1 MRKTDMTDDLRIEIN
16 QAEEAYKSQVQMVA
30 NMLMADRNRR
40 YVLISGGSGAGK
52 TTTTKIL
59 EEMLLERGRY
69 VSKISLDDFYLD
81 ALYDENGKIIIDVES
96 PEALDLPYLRECF
109 AKLEH
114 GETAKIP
121 YFSFKLKKRT
131 EDYTEIKMRDGE
143 VCIIEGLHALNPAI
157 YGKEVDRSH
166 LLKVFLHPIPQN
178 VEGLKEP
185 RLLRRMIR
193 DYYHRAAPATVTFSM
208 WDGVKAGEEKYI
220 LPFVP
225 DADFVINTFFSYET
239 GALKKEGVKILM
251 EVPKDSIYYEKAVSL
266 LKDLEKFPTYGTDV
280 IPEDSLLNEF
290 TQ

>member
-1 MRKTDMTDDLRIEIN
+1 MRKQLMTDNLKKEIAV
-16 QAEEAYKSQVQMVA
+16 AEAAYRAQVEAVA
-30 NMLMADRNRR
+30 EMLMADKEKR

-59 EEMLLERGRY
+59 EESLLSKGRY
-69 VSKISLDDFYLD
+69 VSKISLDDFYRD
-81 ALYDENGKIIIDVES
+81 DLYNEDGTFRVDVEA
-96 PEALDLPYLRECF
+96 PDALDLPYLRECF

-114 GETAKIP
+114 GEIAKIP
-121 YFSFKLKKRT
+121 YFSFKTKRRT
-131 EDYTEIKMRDGE
+131 EDYTEIKMREGE
-143 VCIIEGLHALNPAI
+143 VCIIEGLHALNPQI
-157 YGKEVDRSH
+157 YGKEVERKR

-178 VEGLKEP
+178 VEGLTEP

-193 DYYHRAAPATVTFSM
+193 DYYHRNAPATLTFSM

-239 GALKKEGVKILM
+239 GALKGEGMKILS
-251 EVPKDSIYYEKAVSL
+251 EVPTDSVYYERAL
-266 LKDLEKFPTYGTDV
+266 ALMGELEKFPVYGTDV

-290 TQ
+290 TE

>member
-1 MRKTDMTDDLRIEIN
+1 MTDNLRIEIN
-16 QAEEAYKSQVQMVA
+16 EAEKAYKSQVQMVA

-81 ALYDENGKIIIDVES
+81 TLYDENGKIITDVES

-109 AKLEH
+109 SKLEH

-157 YGKEVDRSH
+157 YGKAVERSH
-166 LLKVFLHPIPQN
+166 LLKVFLHPVPQD
-178 VEGLKEP
+178 VKGLTEP

-239 GALKKEGVKILM
+239 GALKKEGVKILS
-251 EVPKDSIYYEKAVSL
+251 EVPKESVYYERAVLL
-266 LKDLEKFPTYGTDV
+266 LKELEKFPSYGTDV

-290 TQ
+290 TE

>member
-1 MRKTDMTDDLRIEIN
+1 MTDDLRKEIN
-16 QAEEAYKSQVQMVA
+16 EAEKAYKSQVKMVA

-59 EEMLLERGRY
+59 EEMLLKQGRY

-81 ALYDENGKIIIDVES
+81 TLYDENGNIIIDVES

-157 YGKEVDRSH
+157 YGKAVERSH

-178 VEGLKEP
+178 VEGLTEP

-239 GALKKEGVKILM
+239 GALKKEGVKILS
-251 EVPKDSIYYEKAVSL
+251 EVPKDNVYYERAVSL
-266 LKDLEKFPTYGTDV
+266 LKELEKFPSYGTDV

-290 TQ
+290 TE

>member
-1 MRKTDMTDDLRIEIN
+1 MTDILKKEIAN
-16 QAEEAYKSQVQMVA
+16 AEAAYKAQVETVA
-30 NMLMADRNRR
+30 QMLMNDKNRR

-59 EEMLLERGRY
+59 EELLLSRGRY

-81 ALYDENGKIIIDVES
+81 DLYDADGNFVIDVES

-121 YFSFKLKKRT
+121 YFSFKTKKRT
-131 EDYTEIKMRDGE
+131 DDYTEIKMREGE
-143 VCIIEGLHALNPAI
+143 VCIIEGLHALNPKI
-157 YGKEVDRSH
+157 YGKEVDRKR

-178 VEGLKEP
+178 VEGLSEP

-193 DYYHRAAPATVTFSM
+193 DYYHRNAPATTTFSM
-208 WDGVKAGEEKYI
+208 WDGVRAGEEKYI

-239 GALKKEGVKILM
+239 GALKEEGVKILSQ
-251 EVPKDSIYYEKAVSL
+251 VPSDSIYYQRAEAL
-266 LKDLEKFPTYGTDV
+266 LKELEKFPTYGTDV

-290 TQ
+290 TE

>member
-1 MRKTDMTDDLRIEIN
+1 MTEILKKEIAH
-16 QAEEAYKSQVQMVA
+16 AEAAYKSQVETVA
-30 NMLMADRNRR
+30 QMLMADKNKR

-59 EEMLLERGRY
+59 EELLLSRGRY

-81 ALYDENGKIIIDVES
+81 NLYDENGNFVVDVEA
-96 PEALDLPYLRECF
+96 PDALDLPYLRECF
-109 AKLEH
+109 SKLEH

-121 YFSFKLKKRT
+121 YFSFKTKKRT
-131 EDYTEIKMRDGE
+131 EDYTEIKMREGE
-143 VCIIEGLHALNPAI
+143 VCIIEGLHALNPQI
-157 YGKEVDRSH
+157 YGKEVDRKR

-178 VEGLKEP
+178 VEGLSEP

-193 DYYHRAAPATVTFSM
+193 DYYHRTAPATTTFAM
-208 WDGVKAGEEKYI
+208 WDGVRAGEEKYI

-239 GALKKEGVKILM
+239 GALKAEGVKILS
-251 EVPKDSIYYEKAVSL
+251 EVPKDSIYYPRAEAL
-266 LKDLEKFPTYGTDV
+266 LRELEKFPTYGTDV

-290 TQ
+290 TE